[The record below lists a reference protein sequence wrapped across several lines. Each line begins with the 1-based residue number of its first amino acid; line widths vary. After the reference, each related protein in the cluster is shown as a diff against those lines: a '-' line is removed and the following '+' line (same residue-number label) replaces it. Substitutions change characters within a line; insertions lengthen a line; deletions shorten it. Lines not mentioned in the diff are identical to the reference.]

1 MNILVVCG
9 NGLGSSFI
17 IELNVK
23 KALSQLGK
31 EAQVTHT
38 DLATAQTEDADLY
51 IGAKDI
57 IQQLDDG
64 KRNVIALDNVM
75 DVDKIKEE
83 LTPYFSAE
91 S

>member
-1 MNILVVCG
+1 MKILVVCG

-31 EAQVTHT
+31 EAEISHT
-38 DLATAQTEDADLY
+38 DLATAQTEEADLY
-51 IGAKDI
+51 VGTEDI

-64 KRNVIALDNVM
+64 KRNVVALENVM

-83 LTPYFSAE
+83 LTPYFS